1 MKKGVYL
8 FPNLFTTGNL
18 FLGFYSIVASL
29 KGRFDL
35 AAWAIVGAIFFDM
48 MDGKVARLMKATS
61 SFGVQYDSLAD
72 LVSFGVAPGLLAYN
86 WTLAPLGR
94 VGWLIAFLFL
104 TCGALRLARFNVQAS
119 GGGDKK
125 DFQGLPIPAAAA
137 SVATTYL
144 FVAGTHLHIAPK
156 LVMGWVSALMVGLA
170 FLMVSNVEYRA
181 FKELDPARRH
191 PFGML
196 FLAVVVIF
204 ILAAEPHISFFS
216 FAMVYLFSG
225 PLLRFFS
232 PRKVDM
238 PAEEEAE
245 V

>member
-18 FLGFYSIVASL
+18 FLGFYSVVASL

-35 AAWAIVGAIFFDM
+35 AAWAIIGAIFFDM
-48 MDGKVARLMKATS
+48 IDGKVARLMKATS

-137 SVATTYL
+137 AVATTYL
-144 FVAGTHLHIAPK
+144 FVDGIRVPLPPR
-156 LVMGWVSALMVGLA
+156 VMMAWAAVLMVALA
-170 FLMVSNVEYRA
+170 FLMVSSVEYKA

-196 FLAVVVIF
+196 FLAVVLIF
-204 ILAAEPHISFFS
+204 ILAAEPHISFFL
-216 FAMVYLFSG
+216 FAMLYVFSG
-225 PLLRFFS
+225 PIFS
-232 PRKVDM
+232 LYAFRKDQVST
-238 PAEEEAE
+238 EEEAE

>member
-18 FLGFYSIVASL
+18 FLGFYSVVASL

-35 AAWAIVGAIFFDM
+35 AAWAIIGAIFFDM
-48 MDGKVARLMKATS
+48 LDGKVARLMKATS

-119 GGGDKK
+119 GGNDKK

-137 SVATTYL
+137 AVATTYL
-144 FVAGTHLHIAPK
+144 FLDGIHLTLPPRM
-156 LVMGWVSALMVGLA
+156 VMAWAAVLMVTLA
-170 FLMVSNVEYRA
+170 FLMVSSVEYKS

-196 FLAVVVIF
+196 FLAVVLIF
-204 ILAAEPHISFFS
+204 ILAAEPHISFFL
-216 FAMVYLFSG
+216 FAMLYVFSG
-225 PLLRFFS
+225 PALYLFAS
-232 PRKVDM
+232 RKGQVTT
-238 PAEEEAE
+238 EKEAE

>member
-8 FPNLFTTGNL
+8 FPNMFTTGNL

-35 AAWAIVGAIFFDM
+35 AVWAIIGAIFFDM
-48 MDGKVARLMKATS
+48 LDGKVARLMKATS

-86 WTLAPLGR
+86 WILAPMGR

-104 TCGALRLARFNVQAS
+104 TCGALRLARFNVQA
-119 GGGDKK
+119 GGGGKK

-137 SVATTYL
+137 AVATTHL
-144 FVAGTHLHIAPK
+144 FVSSIHLYLPPRLIMAWMA
-156 LVMGWVSALMVGLA
+156 VLMVALA
-170 FLMVSNVEYRA
+170 FLMVSNVEYKA
-181 FKELDPARRH
+181 FKEIDPARRH
-191 PFGML
+191 PFGVL
-196 FLAVVVIF
+196 FLVVILIF
-204 ILAAEPHISFFS
+204 ILAAEPHVTFFS
-216 FAMVYLFSG
+216 FAMIYVFSG
-225 PLLRFFS
+225 PTLRIFAS
-232 PRKVDM
+232 KKVRV

>member
-18 FLGFYSIVASL
+18 FLGFYSVVASL

-35 AAWAIVGAIFFDM
+35 AAWAIIGAIFFDM
-48 MDGKVARLMKATS
+48 LDGKVARLMKATS

-137 SVATTYL
+137 AVATTYL
-144 FVAGTHLHIAPK
+144 FISGIHLSLPPRM
-156 LVMGWVSALMVGLA
+156 VMAWAAVLMLSLA
-170 FLMVSNVEYRA
+170 FLMVSSVEYKS

-196 FLAVVVIF
+196 FLAVILIF
-204 ILAAEPHISFFS
+204 ILAAEPHVTFFVFS
-216 FAMVYLFSG
+216 MVYVLSG
-225 PLLRFFS
+225 PTLYLLS
-232 PRKVDM
+232 SRKAQVTS
-238 PAEEEAE
+238 EEELE

>member
-35 AAWAIVGAIFFDM
+35 AAWAIIGSMFFDM
-48 MDGKVARLMKATS
+48 LDGKVARLMRATS

-86 WTLAPLGR
+86 WTLSPLGR

-104 TCGALRLARFNVQAS
+104 TCGALRLARFNVQA
-119 GGGDKK
+119 GGGEGKGN
-125 DFQGLPIPAAAA
+125 FQGLPIPAAAA
-137 SVATTYL
+137 AVATTYL
-144 FVAGTHLHIAPK
+144 FISGVHLFLPYR
-156 LVMGWVSALMVGLA
+156 LVMAWVAVLMVALA
-170 FLMVSNVEYRA
+170 FLMVSNVEYKA
-181 FKELDPARRH
+181 FKEVDPARRH

-196 FLAVVVIF
+196 FLAVVLIF
-204 ILAAEPHISFFS
+204 ILAAEPHVSFFL
-216 FAMVYLFSG
+216 FAMVYVFSG
-225 PLLRFFS
+225 PLLFLLS
-232 PRKVDM
+232 SKKVEVS
-238 PAEEEAE
+238 AEEEAE